1 MADIRERKR
10 EVFRIGTCVSVPKFF
25 FDIEGSE
32 FSALLPPDLN
42 HLHGTVSYVSKISRK
57 LER

>member
-1 MADIRERKR
+1 M
-10 EVFRIGTCVSVPKFF
+10 FRIGTRVSVPKFF